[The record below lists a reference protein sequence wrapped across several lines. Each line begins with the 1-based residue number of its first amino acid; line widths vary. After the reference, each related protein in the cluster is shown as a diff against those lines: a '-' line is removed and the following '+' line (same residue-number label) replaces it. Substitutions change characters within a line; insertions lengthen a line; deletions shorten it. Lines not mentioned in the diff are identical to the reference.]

1 MKLQQL
7 VEPQRKNGRVEI
19 PHCYLKTASWISGSV
34 NNSHK
39 QHRMPTW
46 EGEAQDEPGDAEIGA
61 SYLSPPNAGATG
73 RYNYTQLII
82 KI

>member
-1 MKLQQL
+1 
-7 VEPQRKNGRVEI
+7 
-19 PHCYLKTASWISGSV
+19 
-34 NNSHK
+34 
-39 QHRMPTW
+39 MPTW